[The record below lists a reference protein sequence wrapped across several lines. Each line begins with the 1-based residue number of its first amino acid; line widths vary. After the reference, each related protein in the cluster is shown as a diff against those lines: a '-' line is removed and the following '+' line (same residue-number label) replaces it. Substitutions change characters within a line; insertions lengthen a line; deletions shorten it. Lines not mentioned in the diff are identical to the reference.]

1 MSVIVIQMDQLPA
14 AFQNERAK
22 INGAMKK
29 AARAA
34 AQKLKAFLVDEV
46 DSLGI
51 TYQGIYRNSFVVK
64 GNEVSNNAPH
74 AGIIELGARPH
85 AVSEEGFQAIKEW
98 VRVKL
103 LGRPAE
109 NWNDLKKAAKD
120 RIAGKTNNIGGLN
133 ALLGVKSEVDEA
145 EGIARAIVNKIRR
158 EGQKPK
164 YVMRN
169 ALPKATAYFK
179 QELERII
186 AEESIKTNT
195 PKSWEGLKNEAK
207 MRSEGL
213 GSLNT
218 AGSSDDED
226 E

>member
-1 MSVIVIQMDQLPA
+1 MIYQQ
-14 AFQNERAK
+14 ERAK
-22 INGAMKK
+22 VNQAMQK

-34 AQKLKAFLVDEV
+34 AQKLKAYLVDEV

-64 GNEVSNNAPH
+64 GNSVSNTAPH

-103 LGRPAE
+103 LGRPPE
-109 NWNDLKKAAKD
+109 SWTGLKKAAKD

-133 ALLGVKSEVDEA
+133 ALLGVKTEDDEA
-145 EGIARAIVNKIRR
+145 EGIARAIVAKIRR
-158 EGQKPK
+158 EGQKPR

-169 ALPKATAYFK
+169 ALPKASEYFK
-179 QELERII
+179 QEFERVI
-186 AEESIKTNT
+186 AESSIETSA
-195 PKSWEGLKNEAK
+195 PKSWKGLKNEAD
-207 MRSEGL
+207 MRNSGL

-218 AGSSDDED
+218 AGTSSDDED